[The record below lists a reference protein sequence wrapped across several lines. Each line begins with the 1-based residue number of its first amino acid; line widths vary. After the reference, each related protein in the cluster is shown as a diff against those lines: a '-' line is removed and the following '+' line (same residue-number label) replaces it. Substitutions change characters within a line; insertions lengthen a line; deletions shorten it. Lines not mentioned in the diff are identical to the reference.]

1 MADVRL
7 EKVARDFRRIGWL
20 GVVVQV
26 VLAIIPMV
34 TFVWVVFGTAVARR
48 PLTLVDLLVLLGLAI
63 LAFTTFWSYR
73 YTRLADRLADAGQRP
88 ARKTVVN
95 TLWVGIAAGSL
106 GVALSMLLL
115 IGEVVRVMILVLRT
129 PQAGVP
135 VIQTQ
140 TESRAAWVSAID
152 VVRLLAD
159 VATLAGELAIV
170 ACTLW
175 LLYRFTQV
183 ADDYDRTPAAP

>member
-1 MADVRL
+1 MYKRAFSHVHDTN
-7 EKVARDFRRIGWL
+7 AGDDTSFRYYVWQL
-20 GVVVQV
+20 GY
-26 VLAIIPMV
+26 
-34 TFVWVVFGTAVARR
+34 
-48 PLTLVDLLVLLGLAI
+48 GL
-63 LAFTTFWSYR
+63 FPWT
-73 YTRLADRLADAGQRP
+73 
-88 ARKTVVN
+88 
-95 TLWVGIAAGSL
+95 GIAAGSL

-115 IGEVVRVMILVLRT
+115 LGEVVRVMILVLRT

-159 VATLAGELAIV
+159 VATLAGELVIV

-183 ADDYDRTPAAP
+183 ADDVDGAPAAP